1 MIVHNLRPGRHLVPL
16 VEEREVVVEGVMVPF
31 VAEVV
36 GKGVTVSFVTE
47 GVGEEAVVPLVS

>member
-1 MIVHNLRPGRHLVPL
+1 MMERTLRPERHLVSL
-16 VEEREVVVEGVMVPF
+16 VEEREVVVEAMVPF

-47 GVGEEAVVPLVS
+47 GVGEEAVVPLVA

>member
-1 MIVHNLRPGRHLVPL
+1 MMERTLRPKRHLVSL
-16 VEEREVVVEGVMVPF
+16 VEEREVVVEAMVPF

-47 GVGEEAVVPLVS
+47 GVGEEAVVPLVA